1 MIRISVS
8 LPVAALAALLLPVAL
23 HGQENRPVGSVDPQ
37 RIVPN
42 DNRRPA
48 GRLEDGVLT
57 LSLTAREGMW
67 HPHGFERPGIPV
79 GAFAENEGRL
89 QMPGPLIRVP
99 VGTEVR
105 TTVRNALGKPLA
117 VFGLGAERGVSG
129 DSVLVEPDTS
139 AEFAFVADEP
149 GGSGLRGTRKTGR
162 PKPAGFVS

>member
-1 MIRISVS
+1 MIRISVG

-105 TTVRNALGKPLA
+105 TTVRNARATRPCRPIT
-117 VFGLGAERGVSG
+117 F
-129 DSVLVEPDTS
+129 PTS
-139 AEFAFVADEP
+139 SSATWRRRTTTSP
-149 GGSGLRGTRKTGR
+149 SSTRSTR
-162 PKPAGFVS
+162 TA